1 MPVVDQAD
9 FEPRPLS
16 PQVWDNMDLRP
27 AVREQMLKAAKAFIE
42 EFDVDMRVVK
52 DITFTGSMA
61 GYYWLPSSDLDL
73 HILAA
78 FDEINDD
85 NEILRDYYDLA
96 KVVWGKNREQF
107 ICGHEVELYVQD
119 VNQPHHAAGVYSVLN
134 DDWIQMP
141 EKFGDVNIDV
151 GYIEYK
157 ISYLERGVKHATD
170 LVARK
175 PDEAMEYIT
184 KLKAKLKKM
193 RQAGLDKAGEM
204 SPDNLAFKS
213 MRRAGLIDKLRDLY
227 QQAYTLEMSLNCDR

>member
-1 MPVVDQAD
+1 MPTVDQAD
-9 FEPRPLS
+9 FQPRPLS

-42 EFDVDMRVVK
+42 EFDIDMQVVK

-73 HILAA
+73 HILAY

-134 DDWIQMP
+134 DDWIKTP
-141 EKFGDVNIDV
+141 EKFGDVDV
-151 GYIEYK
+151 DTHYIEYK
-157 ISYLERGVKHATD
+157 ISHLRRNVKHAAD
-170 LVARK
+170 LATHK
-175 PDEAMEYIT
+175 PNEAMEYIT

-193 RQAGLDKAGEM
+193 RLTGLDKDGEM
-204 SPDNLAFKS
+204 SLDNLAFKS
-213 MRRAGLIDKLRDLY
+213 MRREGLVDKLRDLY
-227 QQAYTLEMSLNCDR
+227 ERAYTREMSSNCDR